1 MNSLRCFLVA
11 CLGLTFAAG
20 CNGAL
25 ELEFGETLCDDEISC
40 QDGFRCIDG
49 VCVIDTTGNVLPP
62 DEEALPDWPGADE
75 EQPDALP
82 RCRGDEQCSSGE
94 RCFNG
99 QCVADTCNDFVCPA
113 GTVCRPRCRPKED
126 ACDGVT
132 CVDNATTCNGGSCVP
147 LCSDD
152 PCKFEGCLEGTE
164 GCVDIADPVDGG
176 PLREC
181 TTVAGIVCDEEGNCV
196 DAQVPAFCQ
205 NGGCSP
211 CSDGSCSEADIA
223 DRSSTYPESFTD
235 VDLAAR
241 TPACDDRACD
251 DGFECVVDCLP
262 ADPCQPNPCN
272 DGFRCEDLG
281 EAGFRCI
288 PLLCSGVSCPAGEI
302 CVSGNCFDPCAELDC
317 SAGGKSGCGENQTC
331 CNRECC
337 PDFFS
342 CREGSCIPPDLSC
355 DPQCEDD
362 EFCTEAGCFCGE
374 AVVIDGESQLEQCME
389 DQCCLDPNP
398 SDDNPGQRACTNPC
412 AGENPCADPDR
423 AGFDP
428 LLQGCEIACDVPEGF
443 RCTDQCEGVTC
454 DAPDT
459 CDPATG
465 SCSCG
470 GVNCEAGECCE
481 SEACVDVCAGLDC
494 TGIGKC
500 EPRCGSDPS
509 AVCVDQCEDV
519 ECTRG
524 QECNPETGQ
533 CTCGGETCGGNE
545 CCAGDSCVNPCDT
558 ADCPSGLACR
568 VDCSQPNNFRCE
580 DLCPDGR
587 CEDNDRNPTCN
598 PDNGNCT
605 CGLDDTCGNSE
616 CCVGG
621 DCERP
626 CDGNPCLDLPG
637 DDNRCVRDC
646 SRSQGFRCEDF
657 CAGVTCNKPGT
668 SCDPLDGNCKCN
680 SQIGTPGNSCTGSN
694 RCCSGSGNTC
704 EDPCA
709 GNPCSGGSNQRCV
722 RDCNESDG
730 FRCENFCAGVTCD
743 KPGTSCDPIDGRC
756 KCSGDLGTPGSGSAC
771 DGSDCCSGS
780 GNTCEDP
787 CSGSPCGNGGR
798 CIRDCSEGDGFRCEN
813 QCSPNDCQDND
824 RNPDCFPPNGQC
836 RCGGGDTWDTCSSN
850 ECCLSDSCDD
860 PCNPNPCSGST
871 SQCVRDCSRGNGF
884 RCENPCDD
892 ITCNSPR
899 TSCDPVDGRC
909 ECGGE
914 PATGN
919 NRCCVDNDWIDPCA
933 GDPCGNSGRCIRD
946 CTESDG
952 FRCENRCEPNSCGD
966 QPNPDCFPPSGECRC
981 GGGNDWDT
989 CSGSECCVS
998 DACVDPCAGD
1008 PCAGNGNNTACRRD
1022 CSEPGGFECFDACAN
1037 NNTCEDSP
1045 INPVCDNSTGDCF
1058 CENDGTAC
1066 GNGQICCAAGGGD
1079 NECRQPQTGSCPPG
1093 QTFDACTGQCSGGGG

>member
-1 MNSLRCFLVA
+1 MRANTTRILLHSTGRLQGAFAEMNSLRCFLVA
-11 CLGLTFAAG
+11 CLGLTVAAG

-49 VCVIDTTGNVLPP
+49 VCVLDTTGNVLPP
-62 DEEALPDWPGADE
+62 GEEALPDWPGAGE

-82 RCRGDEQCSSGE
+82 RCRGDEQCSAGE

-113 GTVCRPRCRPKED
+113 GTVCRPRCRPKEN

-132 CVDNATTCNGGSCVP
+132 CVDNATTCSGGSCVP

-164 GCVDIADPVDGG
+164 GCVNVADPANGE

-181 TTVAGIVCDEEGNCV
+181 TTVAGIVCDDEGNCV
-196 DAQVPAFCQ
+196 DGQVPAFCQ

-211 CSDGSCSEADIA
+211 CSDESCSEADIA
-223 DRSSTYPESFTD
+223 DRSATYPDSFTD

-241 TPACDDRACD
+241 TPACDDRACG

-262 ADPCQPNPCN
+262 ENPCDPNPCN
-272 DGFRCEDLG
+272 SGFRCEDLA
-281 EAGFRCI
+281 EAGFRCV

-302 CVSGNCFDPCAELDC
+302 CVTGNCFDPCFDLDC
-317 SAGGKSGCGENQTC
+317 SAGGQSGCGENQTC

-337 PDFFS
+337 PDFFT
-342 CREGSCIPPDLSC
+342 CQQGSCIPPDLSC

-389 DQCCLDPNP
+389 NQCCLDPDP
-398 SDDNPGQRACTNPC
+398 SDGDQEQRACTNPC
-412 AGENPCADPDR
+412 AGANPCQDSSRPDY
-423 AGFDP
+423 DP

-443 RCTDQCEGVTC
+443 RCIDQCEGVIC
-454 DAPDT
+454 EAPDT
-459 CDPATG
+459 CSPTTG
-465 SCSCG
+465 ECSCG
-470 GVNCEAGECCE
+470 EVNCESGECCE
-481 SEACVDVCAGLDC
+481 AEVCVDVCAEIDC

-509 AVCVDQCEDV
+509 AVCVDQCEGVTCD
-519 ECTRG
+519 RG
-524 QECNPETGQ
+524 QECNPETGR
-533 CTCGGETCGGNE
+533 CTCGGEECGNNQ
-545 CCAGDSCVNPCDT
+545 CCEGDACVNPCDG
-558 ADCPSGLACR
+558 ASCPSGLACR
-568 VDCSQPNNFRCE
+568 VDCGQPDNFRCE
-580 DLCPDGR
+580 DLCPDGK
-587 CEDNDRNPTCN
+587 CEDNIRNPDCN
-598 PDNGNCT
+598 PANGTCT
-605 CGLDDTCGNSE
+605 CGLDDTCSGSRE

-621 DCERP
+621 ACERP
-626 CDGNPCLDLPG
+626 CEPNPCTSGSNRRCVTDCNQGQGFRCENFCDGITCSKPGTSCDPLDGECKCNSQLG
-637 DDNRCVRDC
+637 SAGNACTGSNRCCSGSGNTCEDPCAGDPCGSGPGGNFRCQRDC
-646 SRSQGFRCEDF
+646 NQPDGFRCEDF

-668 SCDPLDGNCKCN
+668 SCDPIDGRCKCGGDL
-680 SQIGTPGNSCTGSN
+680 GTSTDACDGSN
-694 RCCSGSGNTC
+694 CCSGSGNTC
-704 EDPCA
+704 EDA
-709 GNPCSGGSNQRCV
+709 CS
-722 RDCNESDG
+722 
-730 FRCENFCAGVTCD
+730 
-743 KPGTSCDPIDGRC
+743 
-756 KCSGDLGTPGSGSAC
+756 
-771 DGSDCCSGS
+771 
-780 GNTCEDP
+780 
-787 CSGSPCGNGGR
+787 
-798 CIRDCSEGDGFRCEN
+798 
-813 QCSPNDCQDND
+813 
-824 RNPDCFPPNGQC
+824 
-836 RCGGGDTWDTCSSN
+836 
-850 ECCLSDSCDD
+850 
-860 PCNPNPCSGST
+860 PNPCSGNNSR
-871 SQCVRDCSRGNGF
+871 CVRDCSRGSGF

-914 PATGN
+914 PLTGN
-919 NRCCVDNDWIDPCA
+919 NRCCVDNNWINPCDD
-933 GDPCGNSGRCIRD
+933 DPCGNSGRCIRD

-998 DACVDPCAGD
+998 DSCVNPCAGD

-1022 CSEPGGFECFDACAN
+1022 CGSPGGFECFDACAN

-1045 INPVCDNSTGDCF
+1045 TNPVCDNSTGDCF
-1058 CENDGTAC
+1058 CEPDGTAC
-1066 GNGQICCAAGGGD
+1066 GSGQICCPGGQ
-1079 NECRQPQTGSCPPG
+1079 NECKVPDNRPCTEPDEQRDP
-1093 QTFDACTGQCSGGGG
+1093 CTGVCSGGGG